1 MGSTPT
7 GKERHVVAVAVTDDA
22 PVFELAVPC
31 EVFGIDRSDLADP
44 WYELRLCAVEPGPA
58 RLASGLQVAAPHP
71 LDDLVDADTVVVA
84 ACSRDIQTAPPPAL
98 VEAVREAH
106 RRGKRIVTLC
116 AGAYILAAAGLLDG
130 RRATLHWMNG
140 PDVADRF
147 PAVDFDTRAL
157 YIDDGDI
164 LTSAG
169 TGATIDLCLHV
180 VRSDFG
186 AAVANEVA
194 RRMVVPPHREG
205 GQTQYT
211 TPQPR
216 LERVD
221 SLAPVLEWAR
231 ARLHEPLTIPQLARR
246 AHLSERTFA
255 RRFQAGLGTTAL
267 QWLLQERVRLAQEL
281 LETTDETVESI
292 AGRTG
297 FGTAAN
303 LRHHFRRIT
312 SVSPQSYRQAFRR
325 GEDRDGR
332 DDRDGSDKEKEQV
345 R

>member
-1 MGSTPT
+1 MEAVGAR
-7 GKERHVVAVAVTDDA
+7 KRHVVAVAVTDDA

-31 EVFGIDRSDLADP
+31 EVFGIDRSDLVDP
-44 WYELRLCAVEPGPA
+44 WYELRLCAAEPGPV

-84 ACSRDIQTAPPPAL
+84 ACSRHVQTAPPPAL

-106 RRGKRIVTLC
+106 RQGKRIVALC

-140 PDVADRF
+140 ADVVDRF
-147 PAVDFDTRAL
+147 PEVEFDMRAL

-180 VRSDFG
+180 VRNDFG

-216 LERVD
+216 PERVD

-231 ARLHEPLTIPQLARR
+231 ARLHEPLTVPRLARR

-255 RRFQAGLGTTAL
+255 RRFHASLGTTAL

-292 AGRTG
+292 AARTG

-325 GEDRDGR
+325 SGDPGGVRDAPHLKHLR
-332 DDRDGSDKEKEQV
+332 
-345 R
+345 